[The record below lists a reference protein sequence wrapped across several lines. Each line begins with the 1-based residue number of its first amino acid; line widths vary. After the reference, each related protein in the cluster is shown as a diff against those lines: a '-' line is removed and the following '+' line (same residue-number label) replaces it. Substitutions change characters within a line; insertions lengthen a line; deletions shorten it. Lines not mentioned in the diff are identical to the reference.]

1 MGPPGWI
8 QGEIFEE
15 KAQLALECR
24 PEENCNPLHGSKAA
38 VHAAYAVSIAQMH
51 TRAVCMSVAAKLPFI

>member
-1 MGPPGWI
+1 MDPPGWI

-24 PEENCNPLHGSKAA
+24 PEKNLQPSTWL
-38 VHAAYAVSIAQMH
+38 
-51 TRAVCMSVAAKLPFI
+51 